1 MIADVP
7 PPLACESLAGT
18 AVERDTALATASAMS
33 GQTNAT
39 LKKDVERVTCRW
51 RHAR

>member
-18 AVERDTALATASAMS
+18 AVKRDTDPATASAMS

-39 LKKDVERVTCRW
+39 LKKVAERLPRRW
-51 RHAR
+51 RRAR

>member
-18 AVERDTALATASAMS
+18 TVERDRAPAAASAMI

-39 LKKDVERVTCRW
+39 LKKDAEKVTRRW
-51 RHAR
+51 

>member
-18 AVERDTALATASAMS
+18 AVERDTDPATASAMS

-39 LKKDVERVTCRW
+39 LKKDADTVTR
-51 RHAR
+51 R